1 MDITRISLGADFHNR
16 EVSSEEMRLLL
27 CAKNSGKQREEEI
40 AIITKSS
47 KEWMIRTTPYHLPR
61 FYSSLFSLP
70 DQHTINF
77 AIPIFKTFNSKPNF
91 PSSQPP
97 RHPHPHTPRPP
108 PGTPSPSALV
118 VETDTCASRTLAQRI
133 PPRNLSTSPS
143 PFSSSFVHLPLG
155 DAEISAGPP
164 VSPYS
169 SFPLPQRH
177 CLSFVPLRPT
187 GHHHRRVRCVQR

>member
-1 MDITRISLGADFHNR
+1 
-16 EVSSEEMRLLL
+16 
-27 CAKNSGKQREEEI
+27 
-40 AIITKSS
+40 
-47 KEWMIRTTPYHLPR
+47 MIRTTPCHLPR
-61 FYSSLFSLP
+61 FYSSLFSSLP

-77 AIPIFKTFNSKPNF
+77 TIPSSKHSTPSRISHQCKVLAPF

-97 RHPHPHTPRPP
+97 RHPHPHTASSSRHTVTV
-108 PGTPSPSALV
+108 GTCRRDRHLREP
-118 VETDTCASRTLAQRI
+118 DTCPTD

-143 PFSSSFVHLPLG
+143 PFASSFVHLPLG
-155 DAEISAGPP
+155 DAELSAGPP

-169 SFPLPQRH
+169 TFPLPQRH